1 MEKGGALRRPS
12 IPAGAEHNG
21 HIYCV
26 LMPSA
31 ERRDFALMRLG
42 ELGIK
47 ATFHYTPLHAA
58 PAGRRFGRVA
68 GSLAKTEDLASRLVR
83 LPLYADI
90 TLDDQEHVVRALR
103 TL

>member
-1 MEKGGALRRPS
+1 
-12 IPAGAEHNG
+12 
-21 HIYCV
+21 
-26 LMPSA
+26 
-31 ERRDFALMRLG
+31 MRLG

-103 TL
+103 NSEIAKAPRSVSECPVWRGVPLPSGSQRRQF